1 MDYGVLIRHPSI
13 ISKTVLSV
21 LGFEA
26 VQVFDPDFETPLGLF
41 FFFLHCQKGSFLS
54 NWKDVSETE
63 LELELFLE
71 LY

>member
-26 VQVFDPDFETPLGLF
+26 VQVFDPDFERDFDPLRLF
-41 FFFLHCQKGSFLS
+41 FFFALS
-54 NWKDVSETE
+54 ERIVLK
-63 LELELFLE
+63 
-71 LY
+71 